1 MPLDYWDARFQ
12 QADPNRYHQFKNK
25 TPEKTSQMQSS
36 KTLITDKEKQMGK
49 AFGAPE
55 QAKIKQIVA
64 EGVTV
69 MQEIQDLT
77 EGLNDTIK
85 AVAEEL
91 DIKPSV
97 IRKAIRIAQKDQWD
111 QVYREFDDLETIV
124 DISGHA
130 NIKE

>member
-1 MPLDYWDARFQ
+1 M
-12 QADPNRYHQFKNK
+12 
-25 TPEKTSQMQSS
+25 S
-36 KTLITDKEKQMGK
+36 K

-91 DIKPSV
+91 EVKPSV
-97 IRKAIRIAQKDQWD
+97 IKRAIRIALKDQWG
-111 QVYREFDDLETIV
+111 QVYKEFDDLETIV
-124 DISGHA
+124 NISGHA
-130 NIKE
+130 NMRDDEE

>member
-1 MPLDYWDARFQ
+1 MTFY
-12 QADPNRYHQFKNK
+12 ADCYIIN
-25 TPEKTSQMQSS
+25 
-36 KTLITDKEKQMGK
+36 DKEKQMGK

>member
-1 MPLDYWDARFQ
+1 
-12 QADPNRYHQFKNK
+12 
-25 TPEKTSQMQSS
+25 
-36 KTLITDKEKQMGK
+36 MGK

-64 EGVTV
+64 EGMTV

-91 DIKPSV
+91 EVKPSV
-97 IRKAIRIAQKDQWD
+97 LKKAIKIAHKQ
-111 QVYREFDDLETIV
+111 RLNETNEENEELNTILETV
-124 DISGHA
+124 GKTS
-130 NIKE
+130 

>member
-1 MPLDYWDARFQ
+1 M
-12 QADPNRYHQFKNK
+12 
-25 TPEKTSQMQSS
+25 S
-36 KTLITDKEKQMGK
+36 K

-55 QAKIKQIVA
+55 QAKIKQIVS

-77 EGLNDTIK
+77 EGLNETIK

-91 DIKPSV
+91 EVKPSV
-97 IRKAIRIAQKDQWD
+97 IRKAIRIALKDQWD
-111 QVYREFDDLETIV
+111 QVYREFDDLESIV

-130 NIKE
+130 NRKDDQ

>member
-1 MPLDYWDARFQ
+1 M
-12 QADPNRYHQFKNK
+12 
-25 TPEKTSQMQSS
+25 S
-36 KTLITDKEKQMGK
+36 KS
-49 AFGAPE
+49 FGAPE
-55 QAKIKQIVA
+55 QAKIKQIVS

-91 DIKPSV
+91 EVKPAI
-97 IRKAIRIAQKDQWD
+97 IRKAIKIALKDQWD
-111 QVYREFDDLETIV
+111 QVFREFDDLETIV

-130 NIKE
+130 IRRED

>member
-1 MPLDYWDARFQ
+1 M
-12 QADPNRYHQFKNK
+12 
-25 TPEKTSQMQSS
+25 S
-36 KTLITDKEKQMGK
+36 K
-49 AFGAPE
+49 AYGAPE

-91 DIKPSV
+91 DVKPSV
-97 IRKAIRIAQKDQWD
+97 IRKAIRIAQKDTWD
-111 QVYREFDDLETIV
+111 QVFREFDDLESIV

-130 NIKE
+130 NRRKDEE

>member
-1 MPLDYWDARFQ
+1 M
-12 QADPNRYHQFKNK
+12 
-25 TPEKTSQMQSS
+25 S
-36 KTLITDKEKQMGK
+36 K
-49 AFGAPE
+49 AYGAPE

-69 MQEIQDLT
+69 LQEIQDLT

-91 DIKPSV
+91 DVKPSV
-97 IRKAIRIAQKDQWD
+97 IKKAIRIAQKDTWD
-111 QVYREFDDLETIV
+111 QVFREFDDLESIV

-130 NIKE
+130 NRRKDDE

>member
-1 MPLDYWDARFQ
+1 M
-12 QADPNRYHQFKNK
+12 
-25 TPEKTSQMQSS
+25 S
-36 KTLITDKEKQMGK
+36 K

-55 QAKIKQIVA
+55 QTKIKQIISV
-64 EGVTV
+64 GVTV

-91 DIKPSV
+91 EVKPSV
-97 IRKAIRIAQKDQWD
+97 IKKAIRIALKDQWD
-111 QVYREFDDLETIV
+111 QVFREFDDLETIV

-130 NIKE
+130 NRREDE